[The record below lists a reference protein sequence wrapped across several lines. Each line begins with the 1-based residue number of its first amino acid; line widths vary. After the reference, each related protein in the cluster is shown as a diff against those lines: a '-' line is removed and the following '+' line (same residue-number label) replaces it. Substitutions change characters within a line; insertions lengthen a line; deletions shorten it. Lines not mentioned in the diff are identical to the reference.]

1 MHNCLYS
8 CQSCPSSQS
17 TICNHTEDITVQCS
31 RLYTYGHCI
40 LSSLVSLSFTFS
52 LVYDSGSQESGTG
65 GIASACD
72 CKIYIYIKY
81 IVIWDSFVAYIRKNK
96 ITILSTKMDGVVLVD
111 IDIKYIFTINIAII
125 VACVWFF

>member
-31 RLYTYGHCI
+31 RLYTVYHCI
-40 LSSLVSLSFTFS
+40 LSSLVSLSFTFC
-52 LVYDSGSQESGTG
+52 LVYDSGSQGSGTG

-72 CKIYIYIKY
+72 CKIYKIYSHLGQFCCLYKDRIKLPY
-81 IVIWDSFVAYIRKNK
+81 
-96 ITILSTKMDGVVLVD
+96 
-111 IDIKYIFTINIAII
+111 
-125 VACVWFF
+125 